1 MLFWTFHFLTDG
13 FFQLLDEFPQEWSF
27 GSLKKTVYRLPNNTV
42 AMWSV
47 KTYWKNLGYLLLNK
61 IAPLVIPRSDKS
73 MEEAVDTADKVTSN
87 QENEQTIMSYALQ
100 LTCKID

>member
-1 MLFWTFHFLTDG
+1 MKQLISEYLFNA
-13 FFQLLDEFPQEWSF
+13 PQIEQVEWSF

-47 KTYWKNLGYLLLNK
+47 KTSWKNLGYLLLNK
-61 IAPLVIPRSDKS
+61 IAPLVSPRSDKS
-73 MEEAVDTADKVTSN
+73 MEEAIDTADKATSN
-87 QENEQTIMSYALQ
+87 QENGNEQTILNYALQ